1 MSMLSIMIC
10 PWLLIFL
17 MTVFLLWI
25 IYLLMM
31 LIKKCGL
38 EIKMMVNKRSIQFA
52 PFIH

>member
-1 MSMLSIMIC
+1 MYMLSIMIY
-10 PWLLIFL
+10 LLMLISL
-17 MTVFLLWI
+17 MTVFSLWI